1 NADTSLCGVTVTGV
15 KIEEMNLG
23 DWVEVEGTFKLVNME
38 NGCETVV
45 LYAKRIQHY
54 KEPADPYVYF
64 S

>member
-1 NADTSLCGVTVTGV
+1 MGESRYMEPLQLAGRL
-15 KIEEMNLG
+15 I
-23 DWVEVEGTFKLVNME
+23 ME
-38 NGCETVV
+38 NGGETVV